1 MEKRGFTLIELLA
14 VIIIL
19 AIIALIATPIILN
32 VIEDARKSAGKSE
45 ASMILSGVNNYC
57 ATSAMKAQLDESTDI
72 CNDDDGVTIDDVSQM
87 VSLGNAKVLEVKYEN
102 GKVTKL
108 KVKSNNYEF
117 ELQPD
122 GSFTINGEV
131 TDPVDPTPEEPETN
145 LISTLLEQVETKGL
159 VQDETN
165 SNIYYYKGGNDVVTN
180 NYLWY
185 GGHQWRVIEIDT
197 TNNTLLL
204 ISQQPLTTIYPEGS
218 SQGKYEASYINNWLN
233 EYFYNSLDTSIQNNI
248 VENTFDVGIYNDVD
262 EIIITKQN
270 VGLLDEEQYT
280 RAGGAD
286 SYLDIKDYFWLASLR
301 GSFIHSSV
309 GNDGNLVSSS
319 INHIGGVRPVI
330 KISDIRI
337 TGGNGTLNLSY
348 KTADKATNTSNV
360 QVGEYI
366 NVLTTGNECGDDN
379 LCTFRVVSKDSD
391 SIKVALNG
399 LLSSSSKYGNDV
411 KIYTSHTI
419 YTPLNAFA
427 EGISDTYRY
436 TGNKTLYIGDYN
448 MDGEHYED
456 VQDETLQANVGLP
469 TIGEMFSG
477 NDIDLGTSSIKT
489 FVDVKTIENPTTS
502 SSYWTM
508 NRYITFFVHNA
519 TSDGD
524 LSYSRP
530 ESAFGVRPVM
540 FLKNNL
546 IFTGGDGTAQ
556 NPYTLN

>member
-1 MEKRGFTLIELLA
+1 M
-14 VIIIL
+14 
-19 AIIALIATPIILN
+19 
-32 VIEDARKSAGKSE
+32 
-45 ASMILSGVNNYC
+45 
-57 ATSAMKAQLDESTDI
+57 
-72 CNDDDGVTIDDVSQM
+72 
-87 VSLGNAKVLEVKYEN
+87 
-102 GKVTKL
+102 
-108 KVKSNNYEF
+108 
-117 ELQPD
+117 
-122 GSFTINGEV
+122 
-131 TDPVDPTPEEPETN
+131 
-145 LISTLLEQVETKGL
+145 
-159 VQDETN
+159 
-165 SNIYYYKGGNDVVTN
+165 
-180 NYLWY
+180 
-185 GGHQWRVIEIDT
+185 
-197 TNNTLLL
+197 
-204 ISQQPLTTIYPEGS
+204 
-218 SQGKYEASYINNWLN
+218 
-233 EYFYNSLDTSIQNNI
+233 
-248 VENTFDVGIYNDVD
+248 
-262 EIIITKQN
+262 
-270 VGLLDEEQYT
+270 
-280 RAGGAD
+280 
-286 SYLDIKDYFWLASLR
+286 
-301 GSFIHSSV
+301 
-309 GNDGNLVSSS
+309 
-319 INHIGGVRPVI
+319 
-330 KISDIRI
+330 
-337 TGGNGTLNLSY
+337 
-348 KTADKATNTSNV
+348 
-360 QVGEYI
+360 
-366 NVLTTGNECGDDN
+366 
-379 LCTFRVVSKDSD
+379 
-391 SIKVALNG
+391 ALNG

-456 VQDETLQANVGLP
+456 VQYETLQANVGLP

>member
-1 MEKRGFTLIELLA
+1 MKKGFTLIELLA

-32 VIEDARKSAGKSE
+32 VIEDARKNAGKSE
-45 ASMILSGVNNYC
+45 ASMIYSGINNYC
-57 ATSAMKAQLDESTDI
+57 ATSAMKNQLDGSADI
-72 CNDDDGVTIDDVSQM
+72 CNDNDGVTIDDVSKM
-87 VSLGNAKVLEVKYEN
+87 VSLGNAEVLEVKYEN

-185 GGHQWRVIEIDT
+185 GGHQWRVMEIDT